1 MLSTH
6 EIDRR
11 LSRQGRVIP
20 RLDDEGRRVLVDSKY
35 YLPGILSSNSVR
47 RAAANSPTGFFV
59 SPLDGSTSVQSSLH
73 ICFVPNISL
82 CFTTSTPVASL
93 RSASYPLHTTTIS
106 TLSNRSLVG
115 EPHSHTVASL
125 QPGVHGGHSLSSTHK
140 QDKVTITSRTASA
153 GKPSNQGQLRIPDG
167 ICCDSGETHPC
178 YPKVTSH
185 TPEDQPSEVQ
195 AKCLKARLL

>member
-1 MLSTH
+1 MMNDTVDIFNGFSACGTAESKLIPWYACSMSFVV
-6 EIDRR
+6 IAAR
-11 LSRQGRVIP
+11 GR
-20 RLDDEGRRVLVDSKY
+20 
-35 YLPGILSSNSVR
+35 LSSNSVR

-82 CFTTSTPVASL
+82 CFTTSTPAASL
-93 RSASYPLHTTTIS
+93 HSASSPLHTTTIF
-106 TLSNRSLVG
+106 TLSRSLVG
-115 EPHSHTVASL
+115 EPHSQTVASL
-125 QPGVHGGHSLSSTHK
+125 QPGVHGMLSPRHSHK

-153 GKPSNQGQLRIPDG
+153 GKAIIAQRGIPDG

-178 YPKVTSH
+178 YPKVTSS
-185 TPEDQPSEVQ
+185 TTWDQPQSAE